1 MKIAFVVYPQVL
13 TTGISIP
20 AEMYNAA
27 AQAQG
32 DFHANSLSLT
42 YVSER
47 EGAVPA
53 TGGVQ
58 LVADSTFATDQLFDW
73 VFIPPMWGSPW
84 HVIQASGAL
93 QRWVV
98 TQYQRGSRIVATGSG
113 VGHLAAAGLLDERV
127 ATTHWYY
134 LSRFQRRYPKVE
146 FQQEHFITHQ
156 DGIYCA
162 GSINSQTDLVL
173 YFINLQFGE
182 KSLALVE
189 QQFMHELKRSFATPF
204 YEPGGG
210 IHPDEVVSLAQSW
223 LRSHLSLPVNIADAA
238 DYVGQSER
246 QLRRRFKAATDES
259 PQQFLTRVRV
269 EESQN
274 LLRETNLSVAD
285 IAAACGY
292 PNVAYFS
299 RLFKKQTNISPTD
312 YRKVV
317 RKKRFSEE

>member
-1 MKIAFVVYPQVL
+1 MKIAFVLYPQVL
-13 TTGISIP
+13 ATGISIP

-32 DFHANSLSLT
+32 DFQGKSLSLS
-42 YVSER
+42 YVAER
-47 EGAVPA
+47 KGAVPA

-58 LVADSTFATDQLFDW
+58 LVADSAFSSRQLFDW
-73 VFIPPMWGSPW
+73 VFIPPMWGTPW
-84 HVIQASGAL
+84 KVVQQSRAL
-93 QRWVV
+93 QSWVV
-98 TQYQRGSRIVATGSG
+98 NQYQQGSRIVATGSG
-113 VGHLAAAGLLDERV
+113 VAHLAAAGLLDKRV

-134 LSRFQRRYPKVE
+134 LPRFQKRYPQVE

-173 YFINLQFGE
+173 YFIRLQFGE

-189 QQFMHELKRSFATPF
+189 QQFMHELKRSFSTPF

-210 IHPDEVVSLAQSW
+210 VHPDEVVSLAQSW
-223 LRSHLSLPVNIADAA
+223 LRSNLSGDVTVADAA
-238 DYVGQSER
+238 SYVGQSER
-246 QLRRRFKAATDES
+246 QLRRRFKVATDES
-259 PQQFLTRVRV
+259 PQQFLSRVRV
-269 EESQN
+269 EESQS
-274 LLRETNLSVAD
+274 LLRETNLAVAD
-285 IAAACGY
+285 IASACGY
-292 PNVAYFS
+292 HNVAYFS
-299 RLFKKQTNISPTD
+299 RLFKKQTSLSPSD